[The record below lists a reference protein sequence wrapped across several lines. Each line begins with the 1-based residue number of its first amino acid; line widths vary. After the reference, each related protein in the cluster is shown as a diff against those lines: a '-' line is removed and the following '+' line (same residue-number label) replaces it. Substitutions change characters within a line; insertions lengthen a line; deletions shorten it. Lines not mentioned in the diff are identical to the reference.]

1 MKRLAVNS
9 AFQNKAFTN
18 SLSNLLLL
26 AEREAD
32 RIRKA
37 CDDYD
42 SVTFANLLYK
52 LLSEGANS
60 CLAESARRQLI
71 SAAGQLA
78 QAGKDLDAPR
88 IVAIIRHAAALFLN
102 RSSLRKSTAVV
113 IDTLGISGVPALMGN
128 RLRVGRFFSVTF
140 RRTLRVPEEGRN
152 YPLPPGFREP

>member
-1 MKRLAVNS
+1 MATKLIAPIETLLTKLTAAAEAVEFPAVGALTVEVFWS
-9 AFQNKAFTN
+9 IAEARPE
-18 SLSNLLLL
+18 LSNLLLL
-26 AEREAD
+26 AEREAG

-42 SVTFANLLYK
+42 SVTFANSLYK
-52 LLSEGANS
+52 LLSEGADS

-88 IVAIIRHAAALFLN
+88 IVTIIREAAALFLN

-113 IDTLGISGVPALMGN
+113 IDTL
-128 RLRVGRFFSVTF
+128 
-140 RRTLRVPEEGRN
+140 
-152 YPLPPGFREP
+152 